1 MWSGCAEG
9 GDDVLDFVCGQG
21 AVYLIGDDGV
31 GVHDVLGD
39 GFDLFHVAGEAAGVD
54 DMSMPKF
61 MRGCVG
67 HAQFFTEHFDIVA
80 DDAVAGLNG
89 TAGFVDLHAVMI

>member
-1 MWSGCAEG
+1 M
-9 GDDVLDFVCGQG
+9 LDFVCGQP
-21 AVYLIGDDGV
+21 AVDLIGDDGV

-61 MRGCVG
+61 MWGSVG
-67 HAQFFTEHFDIVA
+67 HAHFFTKHFDVSARMMSRCVSRRVSFTSLFSLI
-80 DDAVAGLNG
+80 
-89 TAGFVDLHAVMI
+89 